1 MTLGIISRDS
11 IPSASSEGC
20 CKKLKKKELRILM
33 AKELD
38 KSWKEVCASSMM
50 EKAFANV
57 RLRLKLDESQ
67 DHMMKFQEQT
77 PGKP

>member
-1 MTLGIISRDS
+1 
-11 IPSASSEGC
+11 
-20 CKKLKKKELRILM
+20 M

-38 KSWKEVCASSMM
+38 KSWKEVCASTMM

-57 RLRLKLDESQ
+57 RLRLKPDGSQ
-67 DHMMKFQEQT
+67 DHMMKFQKQS